1 MQHLEYTNLKAKRDE
16 RRESG
21 ELRVGARNREFREN
35 REYRK
40 YREYREF
47 REFSDALKVFCANF
61 DGI

>member
-21 ELRVGARNREFREN
+21 ELRVGARDRKFREN
-35 REYRK
+35 REY
-40 YREYREF
+40 